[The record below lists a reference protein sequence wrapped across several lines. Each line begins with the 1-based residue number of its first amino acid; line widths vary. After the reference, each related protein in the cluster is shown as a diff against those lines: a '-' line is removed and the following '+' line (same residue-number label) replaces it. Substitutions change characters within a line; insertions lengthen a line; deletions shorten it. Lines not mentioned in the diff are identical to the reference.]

1 MNHRS
6 FPIPA
11 TAAAGL
17 FALATAAGAAAQ
29 PTPGTTVEVE
39 ARAPL
44 QATLL
49 PAVRVTA
56 SRGRPD
62 ALAQVSIASDAP
74 QQVTLMPTVRV
85 NAGLGDLADT
95 AAEAAWSQYAATQLD
110 DWRTFAF
117 ELGAMPLPTLDDHYR
132 GASMRAVHGRRSAR

>member
-6 FPIPA
+6 FPNPA

-17 FALATAAGAAAQ
+17 FALATATGAAAQ
-29 PTPGTTVEVE
+29 PTAGTTVEVE

-56 SRGRPD
+56 SRSRPD
-62 ALAQVSIASDAP
+62 ALAQVSIATGAP

-95 AAEAAWSQYAATQLD
+95 AAEAAWSQYAARQLA
-110 DWRTFAF
+110 DWRTYAF
-117 ELGAMPLPTLDDHYR
+117 ELGTTPLPTMDDRY
-132 GASMRAVHGRRSAR
+132 GGVSMRAVSARRSTR